1 MFTLNNP
8 SLSLAQQLDAEDPLV
23 SFKNEFIAPGR
34 DGAGDIYF
42 LGNSLG
48 LQPNRT
54 REYLHR
60 ILDDWSSLGVE
71 SFFHASE
78 PWMYY
83 HQKLAG
89 PLAQIVGAKESEVVV
104 MNNLTVNLHLMMASF
119 YHPVGK
125 KNRILCEA
133 KAFPSDQY
141 AFETHVKHHGLT
153 PEAAVLEVSPRQ
165 GEHLLRTEDILQT
178 IRDHKDEIALI
189 LLGGLHYYTGQVLDM
204 EAITREAH
212 SHGIIVGF
220 DLAHAAGNIR
230 LSLHDWGVDFA
241 CWCNYKY
248 LNAGPGAIGAA
259 FIHERHH
266 KASTPRLAGWW
277 GYDAATRFKMEKGF
291 IPMAGA
297 EGWQLSTPAILLY
310 ATLHAS
316 LDVFM
321 EAGWEKLNK
330 KRRLLN
336 DFLWSVVT
344 NAFANTQPGTLE
356 ILTPTDPTW
365 RGCQIS
371 LLVHKNGKELFEHL
385 LSIGIRTD
393 WREPNVIRFAPVPLY
408 NSFEEVY
415 RLGEAIRRI

>member
-1 MFTLNNP
+1 
-8 SLSLAQQLDAEDPLV
+8 
-23 SFKNEFIAPGR
+23 
-34 DGAGDIYF
+34 
-42 LGNSLG
+42 
-48 LQPNRT
+48 
-54 REYLHR
+54 
-60 ILDDWSSLGVE
+60 
-71 SFFHASE
+71 
-78 PWMYY
+78 
-83 HQKLAG
+83 
-89 PLAQIVGAKESEVVV
+89 
-104 MNNLTVNLHLMMASF
+104 
-119 YHPVGK
+119 
-125 KNRILCEA
+125 
-133 KAFPSDQY
+133 
-141 AFETHVKHHGLT
+141 
-153 PEAAVLEVSPRQ
+153 
-165 GEHLLRTEDILQT
+165 
-178 IRDHKDEIALI
+178 DHKDEIALV

-330 KRRLLN
+330 K
-336 DFLWSVVT
+336 
-344 NAFANTQPGTLE
+344 
-356 ILTPTDPTW
+356 
-365 RGCQIS
+365 
-371 LLVHKNGKELFEHL
+371 
-385 LSIGIRTD
+385 
-393 WREPNVIRFAPVPLY
+393 
-408 NSFEEVY
+408 
-415 RLGEAIRRI
+415 